1 MDNRRQWMCSLLE
14 DGLRLGVLEPADL
27 MRHMT
32 PSVLATDLP
41 PSMVATLLPA
51 GLSGT
56 GFTADVV
63 VSTLGVPALAQ
74 HLPFSVLWACV
85 QQAAEVIVQEH
96 PLTHGL
102 QTRFAGA
109 VGEEPDIEV
118 VEG

>member
-1 MDNRRQWMCSLLE
+1 MDNRRQWMSTLLE
-14 DGLRLGVLEPADL
+14 EALRLGVLEPGDL
-27 MRHMT
+27 MHHMT

-41 PSMVATLLPA
+41 PSMVATLLQA

-56 GFTADVV
+56 GFTAEVV
-63 VSTLGVPALAQ
+63 IGTLGVPALAQ

-85 QQAAEVIVQEH
+85 QQAAEIIVHEH

-102 QTRFAGA
+102 QTHLAAAGD
-109 VGEEPDIEV
+109 EPDIEV